1 MLTNSC
7 ISNMYY
13 GSNPTRV
20 GTDENYDLKSK
31 KLHSLQEYVIILINK
46 MKFYAY

>member
-1 MLTNSC
+1 MIYKYAKIQFLSFMLTNSC

-13 GSNPTRV
+13 GSNPNRV

-31 KLHSLQEYVIILINK
+31 KLHSLQ
-46 MKFYAY
+46 